1 MIEFNNVSLTY
12 PNGHQGLKNVNLKFN
27 DGEFIVVVGLSGAGK
42 STLIRSIN
50 QLVKPTEGELIIDG
64 EDTLKYNSRK
74 LRKLRTKIGMIFQN
88 YNLVKR
94 STVLKNVLTGRL
106 GHTGTIQ
113 SMLGLFKKEDVHL
126 AMQSLERVGIAEKAY
141 VRSDQLSGGQQQRV
155 SIARALTQKPKVI
168 LADEPVASLDPPT
181 SHIVMKDLQRINRED
196 KITTIVNLHFIDMA
210 MEYADR
216 IIGMRAGEVVFDGP
230 ASEVT
235 EKTFEEIYGRPIK
248 EDDLRGTPTENENE
262 DASLEGTSTAEKDI
276 LPTGMSNEDN
286 QGVEK

>member
-1 MIEFNNVSLTY
+1 MIEFKNVSLTY
-12 PNGHQGLKNVNLKFN
+12 PNGHQGLKNVNLKIN
-27 DGEFIVVVGLSGAGK
+27 DGEFVVVVGLSGAGK

-64 EDTLKYNSRK
+64 ENTLQYKEGQ

-94 STVLKNVLTGRL
+94 ASVLRNVLSGRL
-106 GHTGTIQ
+106 GHTGTFR
-113 SMLGLFKKEDVHL
+113 SLLGLFPKEDVQL
-126 AMQSLERVGIAEKAY
+126 AMESLRRVGIEEKAY

-181 SHIVMKDLQRINRED
+181 SHIVMKDLKRINRED
-196 KITTIVNLHFIDMA
+196 NMTIIVNLHFIDMA

-230 ASEVT
+230 ASEVS

-248 EDDLRGTPTENENE
+248 EDDIRG
-262 DASLEGTSTAEKDI
+262 
-276 LPTGMSNEDN
+276 
-286 QGVEK
+286 GVEE